1 MLSIYNYQIKS
12 VISPIKRDLVTFEKT
27 KNFTILIISGHGA
40 STEVS
45 WNDKEVVAIDKNENA
60 PNSRKISL
68 HFQLARFESYLAGRD
83 INLSHKKSSN
93 VQ

>member
-45 WNDKEVVAIDKNENA
+45 WNDKEVVAIDENENA
-60 PNSRKISL
+60 SYARQISL
-68 HFQLARFESYLAGRD
+68 HFQLARSESYLAGT
-83 INLSHKKSSN
+83 NLKLF
-93 VQ
+93 